1 MTVKVDLLPSE
12 RKRPKLIDGVTIFL
26 IFVLLAV
33 GGGLFYYKVTLDNQI
48 AEKKAKIEELQKEI
62 EQLAP
67 LKLKI
72 DQYKQLTQSIKQQ
85 VELLKSLRDDPK
97 NYSTLLGEV
106 TKIIPKNVWIENLEI
121 QPGSKNVKCTC
132 KAVAGNK
139 DGLAIVALFMRNII
153 DSPTFSNP
161 VVSGISRNE
170 DSKGFILYNFNMTA
184 NYVIAGGGGTK

>member
-12 RKRPKLIDGVTIFL
+12 RKRPKLIDGLTIFL
-26 IFVLLAV
+26 VFLLIAV
-33 GGGLFYYKVTLDNQI
+33 GGGLFYYKLQLDNQI
-48 AEKKAKIEELQKEI
+48 AEKKAKIEDLQKEI

-106 TKIIPKNVWIENLEI
+106 TTIIPKNVWIESLDL
-121 QPGSKNVKCTC
+121 QPGGKTMKCAC

-153 DSPTFSNP
+153 DSPTFDNP
-161 VVSGISRNE
+161 VVSGITRHE
-170 DSKGFILYNFNMTA
+170 DRAGFVVYSFSMTA
-184 NYVIAGGGGTK
+184 NFVIAGGGGKK